1 MIDFRAMEINKCFSS
16 CWERFLSCFKKNE
29 RTGNNNGREDRPA
42 IVIENAGAV
51 NAGPNV
57 NLKRS
62 LPPVPV
68 DKAGD
73 YYVAQYDYSARTNQ
87 DLSFNAGDTLEALDK
102 STGEWWY
109 ARALTGVSANK
120 QGYIPANYVAP
131 LKSINAE
138 P

>member
-1 MIDFRAMEINKCFSS
+1 MIDFRAMEIKKCFSS
-16 CWERFLSCFKKNE
+16 CWERFLSCFQKNE

-42 IVIENAGAV
+42 IVIENSGA
-51 NAGPNV
+51 V

-62 LPPVPV
+62 LPPVPL

-102 STGEWWY
+102 SPGDWWY

-120 QGYIPANYVAP
+120 RGYIPANYVAP
-131 LKSINAE
+131 LESINAE